1 MKHSA
6 LVLVLASMLL
16 AGCAQPA
23 PLSSSSEFS
32 SSVIPSSSSSSSE
45 PEPDPVSEDFNGEFT
60 AYNVDKNKA
69 YSKEFRYE
77 SDYFSAPIGEVDPS
91 MTMFAFAMA
100 NATKNAERASRIFTA
115 AGFTEHYDDSALK
128 LPAED
133 NSIGYA
139 IGARKFGSSHHVV
152 VSIRGEEYDKEWAG
166 NFQIAPYDDDP
177 RFNGDHYGFHVAALE
192 VVSGLKAFLEKEGIS
207 KPKCLITGFSRGAA
221 VAGLTAAML
230 IDENSTIAKENLYC
244 YTFETPM
251 GLKAEHNK
259 DAYKTILN
267 FVNENDFMT
276 YLVPGKYG
284 FVRPGTDINIAEGV
298 VQYAPLFAAEG
309 MTRTI
314 LSEANDFAGLSIK
327 DPVGNALNSGKDAAT
342 FMVGLLTRELTQKE
356 LEVGLVSYATP
367 EEYVEHLMPA
377 AATLLSFFFGA
388 DLDFS
393 MTDID
398 FTFIAKAVA
407 LLNSLCYEDGINPNP
422 SPSEKY
428 NPHGLYGL
436 VKELLAKKGWKPSGE
451 ASSPDKAYDEASISR
466 ACDSLQTAIRSL
478 QIGFVKY
485 QMERGGEYSDYK
497 MSLSTFLIAA
507 ITNHYFDDRHSF
519 DTCYALLCNF
529 FNE

>member
-1 MKHSA
+1 MKRSS
-6 LVLVLASMLL
+6 LLLILASMALL
-16 AGCAQPA
+16 GCSQPA
-23 PLSSSSEFS
+23 PFPSSAE
-32 SSVIPSSSSSSSE
+32 PSSSLAPSSFSSSSE
-45 PEPDPVSEDFNGEFT
+45 PEPDPVSEDFDGEFT
-60 AYNVDKNKA
+60 AYNVDQSKV

-77 SDYFSAPIGEVDPS
+77 SAYFSAPVGEVDPG

-100 NATKNAERASRIFTA
+100 NATKNAERASRIFA
-115 AGFTEHYDDSALK
+115 ASGFTEHYEDSTLK
-128 LPAED
+128 APTEE

-139 IGARKFGSSHHVV
+139 IGVRKFGSSHHVV
-152 VSIRGEEYDKEWAG
+152 VSIRGEDYKKEWAG
-166 NFQIAPYDDDP
+166 DFQITPYDDDP
-177 RFNGDHYGFHVAALE
+177 RFNGDHYGFHVAALQ
-192 VVSGLKAFLEKEGIS
+192 VVSGLKAFLDKEGIS
-207 KPKCLITGFSRGAA
+207 NPKCLITGYSRGAA
-221 VAGLTAAML
+221 VAGLSAAML

-251 GLKAEHNK
+251 GLKAEHDK

-276 YLVPGKYG
+276 YLAPGKYG

-314 LSEANDFAGLSIK
+314 LSEANDFAGLSLK
-327 DPVGNALNSGKDAAT
+327 DSEGKALNSGKDAAT
-342 FMVGLLTRELTQKE
+342 FMVKLLTRELTQKE

-367 EEYVEHLMPA
+367 EEYAEHLMPA
-377 AATLLSFFFGA
+377 ASTLLGFFFGA
-388 DLDFS
+388 DLDIS
-393 MTDID
+393 MADID
-398 FTFIAKAVA
+398 FTLITKAVA
-407 LLNSLCYEDGINPNP
+407 LLNSLCYEDGLNPNP

-428 NPHGLYGL
+428 DPHGLYGL

-451 ASSPDKAYDEASISR
+451 ASSPDKTYDEASISL
-466 ACDSLQTAIRSL
+466 ACDGLQAAIRSL

-497 MSLSTFLIAA
+497 MSLSTFLLAA

-519 DTCYALLCNF
+519 DTCYAVLRNF
-529 FNE
+529 FGK